1 MVSIQI
7 WGNITWFLL
16 HGLIEKIKETNYED
30 SKDILI
36 KIIISICNNLPCP
49 DCRDH
54 ANLFFKKYNINR
66 CNSKE
71 LLKNYLF
78 EMHNDVNRRTKKEIF
93 DKKDLDIKYSKINIV
108 NVLNHFFNTYN
119 SHSNVGAPRMMMYS
133 SMKNVFL
140 KDLKN
145 DIKKIYI
152 YLDNI

>member
-1 MVSIQI
+1 MVSIET

-16 HGLIEKIKETNYED
+16 HGLAEKIKETNYKD
-30 SKDILI
+30 NKDILI

-54 ANLFFKKYNINR
+54 ANLFLKKYNINK
-66 CNSKE
+66 CYNKE
-71 LLKNYLF
+71 VLKNYLF
-78 EMHNDVNRRTKKEIF
+78 EMHNDVNRRTKKKIF

-108 NVLNHFFNTYN
+108 NVLNHFFNIYN
-119 SHSNVGAPRMMMYS
+119 SHSNIGAPRMMMYTS
-133 SMKNVFL
+133 LKNVFL